1 MKSIL
6 YLLIIMASIIVSCSK
21 DDQQLHQAEM
31 ILPGTWKIESFQ
43 IPKYGLGV
51 SYAGKTFYVDTILYY
66 IGSITIPEFSAD
78 RVHASMNPAS
88 KVPCEVTIGSEV
100 FPFSIH
106 EFYPSEGGLVI
117 YFQFNGPDGLHPIT
131 TAEQAFIWSS
141 YIFQTNYRIEILDA
155 KNITLTRLSNE
166 KHVISLTKE

>member
-6 YLLIIMASIIVSCSK
+6 YLLIIMSTILASCSK
-21 DDQQLHQAEM
+21 DNQQLQQAEM

-43 IPKYGLGV
+43 VPKYGLGV
-51 SYAGKTFYVDTILYY
+51 SYAGNTFYVDTILYN

-106 EFYPSEGGLVI
+106 QFYPSEGGLAI
-117 YFQFNGPDGLHPIT
+117 YFQFNGPDGSFPIT
-131 TAEQAFIWSS
+131 TPEESFIWSS
-141 YIFQTNYRIEILDA
+141 YIFQTNYRIEILDS

-166 KHVISLTKE
+166 KHVIVLSKL